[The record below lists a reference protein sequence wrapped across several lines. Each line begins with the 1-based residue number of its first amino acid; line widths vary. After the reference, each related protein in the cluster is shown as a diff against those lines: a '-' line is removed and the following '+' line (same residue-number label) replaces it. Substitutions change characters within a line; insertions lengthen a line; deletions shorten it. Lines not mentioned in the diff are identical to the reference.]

1 MKPFRRLDRYIL
13 SLMVGPVVGSL
24 TVALTAILLQRLLEL
39 FNQFAANGVKLGFIL
54 GLTVQMAP
62 IYLSLA
68 LPASFFF
75 STFVVVARLNDGSEI
90 DAMLASGVSISRL
103 TAPFAG
109 AGAVLGL
116 VSLVLFGFL
125 QPYGR
130 YGYQVVLNAAIHAG
144 WTAQVKP
151 QEFTG
156 PSGGVTLTADRVGP
170 SGRRLHG
177 LFMRRIGPDG
187 NEQIVTA
194 KSGLLRMSPDGRRV
208 EVTLDEGTVMERP
221 AGGPPRLVRFHNI
234 ALVEPL
240 GDPGGGVKPRGGDV
254 RELTLFELS
263 HQMRSPNPVIPRA
276 ALAAEFYSRLARSF
290 AVPLLPLLALPLAMA
305 AKRRRRAPGLILAGV
320 AMMSFHHGVQLA
332 QSLAAS
338 GRADPLLAVGGVFAA
353 FAGLC
358 LWMFLSSLSR
368 PGDTPVG
375 RATSA
380 LDGWIQD
387 VREFL
392 GFAGPAPVSRTG

>member
-1 MKPFRRLDRYIL
+1 MKPFRRLDRYVL
-13 SLMVGPVVGSL
+13 ALMAGPVAGSL
-24 TVALTAILLQRLLEL
+24 AVTLTAILLQRLLEL

-54 GLTVQMAP
+54 DLTVQMTP

-75 STFVVVARLNDGSEI
+75 STFVVVSKLNDGSEI

-103 TAPFAG
+103 AAPFAG
-109 AGAVLGL
+109 AGLVLGL

-144 WTAQVKP
+144 WTAQVQP

-177 LFMRRIGPDG
+177 LFMRRIGADG
-187 NEQIVTA
+187 GEQIVTA
-194 KSGLLRMSPDGRRV
+194 KTGLLKMSPDGRRV
-208 EVTLDEGTVMERP
+208 EVTLDEGSVMEQAVGKAP
-221 AGGPPRLVRFHNI
+221 SLVRFHNI

-240 GDPGGGVKPRGGDV
+240 GEPGGGVKPRGGDV

-263 HQMRSPNPVIPRA
+263 HLMRTPDPIIPRG

-290 AVPLLPLLALPLAMA
+290 AVPLLPLLALPMAMA
-305 AKRRRRAPGLILAGV
+305 AKRRRRAPGLILAAV
-320 AMMSFHHGVQLA
+320 LMMSFHHGVQLA

-338 GRADPLLAVGGVFAA
+338 GRADPLMAVGGVFAV
-353 FAGLC
+353 FAGIC
-358 LWMFLSSLSR
+358 LWLFLSSLGR

-375 RATSA
+375 RAIAT
-380 LDGWIQD
+380 LDSWIQGLRD
-387 VREFL
+387 FL
-392 GFAGPAPVSRTG
+392 GVGGAAPVSRTG